1 MVFTCPTLPPAIS
14 TASGADL
21 GKDLIDISG
30 LSASL
35 SPTGGDDTNIYKL
48 LLTAAGITTAPTV
61 SSKER
66 NAVSTD
72 GMFISDPPKSE
83 GGSGKVYWVENGTMV
98 ARYIGSC
105 NQCSGLTPCGGN
117 STRVNDFSAAGYTR
131 GSNFN
136 CKITELT
143 PSITATQIIEKFNIP
158 STGNPVVSDPAV
170 ETLLGRYGFTPLANM
185 TGKTST
191 EIQTAL
197 TNFNNRVQFTY
208 CAYQKMYRNAL
219 SAFFTTPTVEN
230 RTRAILL
237 NIKLM
242 VITSGLNRIRIY
254 FQSKS
259 SSIMALSNTA
269 NNIAE
274 TNAELSSQL
283 ATLTS
288 KDGERQLYTR
298 MVEYT
303 EEKNQAHRNL
313 LGMYTVLNL
322 VALGLIFYIARE

>member
-1 MVFTCPTLPPAIS
+1 MVLSCPTLPAAIRD
-14 TASGADL
+14 ASGADL
-21 GKDLIDISG
+21 EKDLTSVSAT
-30 LSASL
+30 SASL
-35 SPTGGDDTNIYKL
+35 STGGDDNTNIYKL

-61 SSKER
+61 SSTER

-72 GMFISDPPKSE
+72 GKFISGPPTRT
-83 GGSGKVYWVENGTMV
+83 GGPRNIYWVENGTMV
-98 ARYIGSC
+98 AKYVNSC
-105 NQCSGLTPCGGN
+105 TQCSGLTPCTNPQVVENLG
-117 STRVNDFSAAGYTR
+117 TAGYTV
-131 GSNFN
+131 GSPFN

-158 STGNPVVSDPAV
+158 STGDPAV
-170 ETLLGRYGFTPLANM
+170 SGPAVKTLLDRYGFTPLANM

-219 SAFFTTPTVEN
+219 SAFFTNPTVEN

-242 VITSGLNRIRIY
+242 IITSGLNRIRIY
-254 FQSKS
+254 FQSES
-259 SSIMALSNTA
+259 SSIMASSNTT
-269 NNIAE
+269 NNITQ

-322 VALGLIFYIARE
+322 VALSLIFYIARE

>member
-1 MVFTCPTLPPAIS
+1 MVFTCPTLPAAIIG
-14 TASGADL
+14 ASGADL
-21 GKDLIDISG
+21 EKDLADVSG
-30 LSASL
+30 SSASL
-35 SPTGGDDTNIYKL
+35 SATGGDNTNIYKL
-48 LLTAAGITTAPTV
+48 LLTAANISPSPAV
-61 SSKER
+61 SSTER
-66 NAVSTD
+66 QAVSAD
-72 GMFISDPPKSE
+72 GIFISGPPTRT
-83 GGSGKVYWVENGTMV
+83 GGPRNIYWVENGTMV
-98 ARYIGSC
+98 AKYVNSC
-105 NQCSGLTPCGGN
+105 TQCTGLTPCTN
-117 STRVNDFSAAGYTR
+117 PQVVDNLQTAGYSV

-143 PSITATQIIEKFNIP
+143 PTITATQIIEKFNIP
-158 STGNPVVSDPAV
+158 STGDPVVSDPAV
-170 ETLLGRYGFTPLANM
+170 ETLLDRYGFTPLANM

-197 TNFNNRVQFTY
+197 TNLNNRVQFTY
-208 CAYQKMYRNAL
+208 CAYQKMYHTAL
-219 SAFFTTPTVEN
+219 TAFFTNPTVEN

-242 VITSGLNRIRIY
+242 IITSGLNRIRIY

-259 SSIMALSNTA
+259 SSIMASSNTE
-269 NNIAE
+269 NNIAGK
-274 TNAELSSQL
+274 NAELSSQL

-288 KDGERQLYTR
+288 KDGERQLYAR